1 MVPARPPRI
10 ELEHSAWPQVP
21 LTPQACTWHLP
32 SSEAR
37 SPASALSLTCA
48 VPAPLLSCRNTP
60 GALFTLA
67 TVLLAAGPALVYFTP
82 DDSTALV
89 ALQAIGALVCVA
101 GGAAAYGGAS
111 LLSSL
116 QK

>member
-1 MVPARPPRI
+1 MPSPTKGPALHCLACPPALLADTAPRP
-10 ELEHSAWPQVP
+10 VF
-21 LTPQACTWHLP
+21 
-32 SSEAR
+32 
-37 SPASALSLTCA
+37 ASR
-48 VPAPLLSCRNTP
+48 RNTP
-60 GALFTLA
+60 SALFTLA

-89 ALQAIGALVCVA
+89 ALQVLGALVCVA

-111 LLSSL
+111 LLASL